1 MIQENNMKILKQELQ
16 EKNKLIKSLEN
27 QLNIYESKISVYD
40 ETQLD
45 TLNKNI
51 ILLMNDHSINVFI
64 LINISGK

>member
-1 MIQENNMKILKQELQ
+1 MKILKQELQ